1 MKFGVKRWQKSSDF
15 IYGRSLEVLTGIFHF
30 STNRTSIKPTEL
42 RMNEN
47 YQHYYLGWSRSILL
61 AFIPFLLLS
70 ILNGKIIFQ
79 LQKSKND
86 PITRVSIFSLQC
98 IVLWYLLILPM
109 LTIICMYIYK
119 IRNRVRPGGARLGP
133 IH

>member
-1 MKFGVKRWQKSSDF
+1 MIANSEYPITVFRFVVHLGLCILDRYLSSFKYLLDTY
-15 IYGRSLEVLTGIFHF
+15 IKVEVLRGIFHF
-30 STNRTSIKPTEL
+30 STNRTNIKPTEL

-86 PITRVSIFSLQC
+86 PITRVSIFPSN
-98 IVLWYLLILPM
+98 VLLYDILYSC
-109 LTIICMYIYK
+109 LC
-119 IRNRVRPGGARLGP
+119 
-133 IH
+133 